1 MGNKNIEHSLIGKA
15 IGEEL
20 KSLKKPASLT
30 WEELVPHL
38 QDHVSVTQH
47 PVTGFTVFWLKN
59 RKVIWTLGIVLV
71 LTMAFYFLVE
81 KPKSKTIEQAPS
93 NTKVQPAKVDT
104 PKALEE
110 VQPVAQPNPVVVE
123 PIQPAAGSSG
133 AGAVSGPPAGSAAQ
147 TVAGGVANG
156 PNVTNGVGANAAVK
170 PAIVPPKPL
179 STPKKPVA
187 IEKPAAPP
195 AKKDSAPAI
204 LTPATPSHLFPVLR
218 DSVPD

>member
-59 RKVIWTLGIVLV
+59 RKVIWTLGIVLL
-71 LTMAFYFLVE
+71 LTTAFYFLVE
-81 KPKSKTIEQAPS
+81 KPRSKTIEQVPL
-93 NTKVQPAKVDT
+93 NTTVQPAKVDT
-104 PKALEE
+104 PKAVEE
-110 VQPVAQPNPVVVE
+110 VKPINQPKPVVVE
-123 PIQPAAGSSG
+123 PIQPAAATNTG
-133 AGAVSGPPAGSAAQ
+133 AGVDAGQ
-147 TVAGGVANG
+147 PIAGGAS
-156 PNVTNGVGANAAVK
+156 TAVN
-170 PAIVPPKPL
+170 PIIAPPKPL
-179 STPKKPVA
+179 NAPKKPVA
-187 IEKPAAPP
+187 IEKPAAPS

>member
-59 RKVIWTLGIVLV
+59 RKVIWTLGIVLL
-71 LTMAFYFLVE
+71 LTTAFYFLVE
-81 KPKSKTIEQAPS
+81 KPRSKTIEQVPL
-93 NTKVQPAKVDT
+93 NTTVQPAKVDT
-104 PKALEE
+104 PKAVEE
-110 VQPVAQPNPVVVE
+110 VKPINQPKPVVVE
-123 PIQPAAGSSG
+123 PIQPAATNTG
-133 AGAVSGPPAGSAAQ
+133 AGAGVDAGQSLA
-147 TVAGGVANG
+147 
-156 PNVTNGVGANAAVK
+156 NGVGANAAVK
-170 PAIVPPKPL
+170 PIIAPSKPL
-179 STPKKPVA
+179 NAPKKPVA
-187 IEKPAAPP
+187 IEKPAAPS
-195 AKKDSAPAI
+195 AKKDSAPSI